1 MIFPF
6 KRKISRIHTKNNE
19 NFQIFPNFLS
29 PSVENT
35 THKNH
40 ACGSVKRVWAVMCT
54 LVEILKDDPN
64 CLVINILN
72 EQKVV

>member
-1 MIFPF
+1 
-6 KRKISRIHTKNNE
+6 
-19 NFQIFPNFLS
+19 
-29 PSVENT
+29 
-35 THKNH
+35 
-40 ACGSVKRVWAVMCT
+40 VMCT